1 MSKYIS
7 RTKSKLRFKHIAESE
22 IEQLQGDPMS
32 NKVLAD
38 IIRRREALRN
48 QQAQRSNERERML
61 QAIHNHKASAPAIA
75 PQPKLDEFEKEYEA
89 FIAEQ
94 RRLKAE
100 REAKEAAKATEQ
112 SEGETAPVD
121 KTIIVSDEP
130 EVDVAEPVFVGW
142 ETEGETEPVKEVKD
156 EVISEAD
163 TTSEN
168 SEEIQIVETK
178 PKKKSKKKKVVEAVE
193 TVE

>member
-61 QAIHNHKASAPAIA
+61 QAIHNHKASASVS
-75 PQPKLDEFEKEYEA
+75 QPKLDEFEKEYEA

-94 RRLKAE
+94 RRLKEE
-100 REAKEAAKATEQ
+100 REAKEAAAEQ
-112 SEGETAPVD
+112 IET
-121 KTIIVSDEP
+121 
-130 EVDVAEPVFVGW
+130 PVFVGW
-142 ETEGETEPVKEVKD
+142 ETEGETEPVEEVKD

-168 SEEIQIVETK
+168 SEEIQIDETK

>member
-7 RTKSKLRFKHIAESE
+7 RTKSKLKFKRIAESE

-75 PQPKLDEFEKEYEA
+75 SQPKLDEFEKEYEE
-89 FIAEQ
+89 FIAKQ
-94 RRLKAE
+94 RRLKEE
-100 REAKEAAKATEQ
+100 REAKEAAAKAAEV
-112 SEGETAPVD
+112 ET
-121 KTIIVSDEP
+121 
-130 EVDVAEPVFVGW
+130 PVFVGW
-142 ETEGETEPVKEVKD
+142 ETEGETTPVEEVKD
-156 EVISEAD
+156 DVISEED